1 MCRNRHHRHRNY
13 KKDPQSRFISNVKSF
28 LIVNAIFVFL
38 AFRGSGA
45 MSWWWLPAFIWGISL
60 LNQYYELRR
69 SGDEPRFLSESP
81 QDDRQWP
88 KQEQP
93 KEKKPRWSE
102 KDLV

>member
-1 MCRNRHHRHRNY
+1 MCRNRNY
-13 KKDPQSRFISNVKSF
+13 KKDPQSSFISNVKSF

-45 MSWWWLPAFIWGISL
+45 LAWWWLPAFIWGISL

-69 SGDEPRFLSESP
+69 IGEEPRFLAEP
-81 QDDRQWP
+81 RQDDHHWP
-88 KQEQP
+88 KQESP
-93 KEKKPRWSE
+93 KEKRPRWSE

>member
-1 MCRNRHHRHRNY
+1 MCRNRNY

-38 AFRGSGA
+38 AFKGSGA
-45 MSWWWLPAFIWGISL
+45 LAWWWLPAFIWGISL

-69 SGDEPRFLSESP
+69 NGEEPRFLAEP
-81 QDDRQWP
+81 RQEDYHLP
-88 KQEQP
+88 KQESP
-93 KEKKPRWSE
+93 KEKRPRWSE